1 MPAMVIP
8 LEDGVRPQ
16 CLDDWETYSRL
27 QGQLIFVKKFW
38 YLAVAVPLVLLGGF
52 STRFFRSLRPLKALH
67 LASLSFGFLP
77 YSHIHLEFRFVTFSS
92 DAPIVDG
99 ALVPAFPVVP
109 AVYPERG
116 MHRHST
122 SNFR

>member
-52 STRFFRSLRPLKALH
+52 STRFFPKSQTAQSVAFGITFIWVFAVLAYSLGVSLRYFLIRCPNCGWRFGPGISCGSCGLPRTRN
-67 LASLSFGFLP
+67 AS
-77 YSHIHLEFRFVTFSS
+77 
-92 DAPIVDG
+92 A
-99 ALVPAFPVVP
+99 
-109 AVYPERG
+109 
-116 MHRHST
+116 
-122 SNFR
+122 